1 MNHQPELPGNDAE
14 IPADRKLIKTMK
26 KKPPKRLKRRCR
38 HFMADRGYDDTKL
51 NKKL

>member
-26 KKPPKRLKRRCR
+26 KKHPKRLKNDAVISWPTAVMTIR
-38 HFMADRGYDDTKL
+38 
-51 NKKL
+51 N